1 MFGLFY
7 RSSARGSWR
16 TWKPRNR
23 RPCNTGPSYR
33 LHISRCF
40 WSRKLFAMAAFLFC
54 WNQTFP
60 VLISRFIHIGHT
72 LCFFYLGM
80 ETSRASL
87 TQSFLDFL
95 HDPTLQKR
103 IQQQIDDQF
112 EPNHTITLK
121 DRYILIVLLVSLKH
135 GVKAKADLWELMIY
149 WSNIC

>member
-1 MFGLFY
+1 
-7 RSSARGSWR
+7 
-16 TWKPRNR
+16 
-23 RPCNTGPSYR
+23 
-33 LHISRCF
+33 
-40 WSRKLFAMAAFLFC
+40 
-54 WNQTFP
+54 
-60 VLISRFIHIGHT
+60 
-72 LCFFYLGM
+72 M

-135 GVKAKADLWELMIY
+135 GVKAKADL
-149 WSNIC
+149 